1 MKPNLSIVWFKRD
14 LRVEDHT
21 PLKQA
26 IDSGDLVLLLY
37 LFEPELM
44 KAKDFHLRHAR
55 FAYQC
60 LLALNQQLNAHSITV
75 NIAYG
80 TLESALERI
89 ELKYKVN
96 AVYSHLEIGNDLS
109 FQRDRRLKSVLK
121 EKGIQWKEFAQN
133 GIRRGGQDRIH
144 WDLGWKEYVHTSIE
158 PIELSACNA
167 VQISLPGLPSEFQ
180 KTLEKEE
187 SNEQKGG
194 RPAAL
199 EQLRQFRESGIST
212 YQKNISKP
220 LESRSSCSRLSPYL
234 SFGVLSIREVFQ
246 MGLIEYNKGIN
257 KRNWD
262 AFLSRLHW
270 QAHFIQKFESESRME
285 FEDVNRGYMLLQRS
299 ENKAAMHAFFKGE
312 TGIPLI
318 DACIRCLLSTAYLN
332 FRMRAMLVSYFTH
345 TLFLPWQKVAHFL
358 AQNFLDYEPGIHY
371 SQLQMQA
378 GVTGINTIRTYNPIK
393 QSREQDPKGIFIR
406 TWVPELESLPDEL
419 IHEPWK
425 LSKMEEQFYQLELD
439 TNYPLC
445 RIKVEEE
452 NRKNS
457 AKLWEHR
464 KNPFVLEE
472 NLRILHRHTTSNR
485 SVQFRANAILND

>member
-1 MKPNLSIVWFKRD
+1 MKPKLHIVWFKKD
-14 LRVEDHT
+14 LRLEDHL
-21 PLKQA
+21 PLQSA
-26 IDSGDLVLLLY
+26 LGSGEKVLLLY

-44 KAKDFHLRHAR
+44 SGKDHHLRHSR

-60 LLALNQQLNAHSITV
+60 VQSLQEQLQAFSLSLCV
-75 NIAYG
+75 AYCPFE
-80 TLESALERI
+80 TALEII
-89 ELKYKVN
+89 EIDYDIECVH
-96 AVYSHLEIGNDLS
+96 SHVEVGNDLS
-109 FQRDRRLKSVLK
+109 FRRDLKVKTILK
-121 EKGIQWKEFAQN
+121 QKGIEWRETAQN
-133 GIRRGGQDRIH
+133 GIRRGGLHRNQWDQD
-144 WDLGWKEYVHTSIE
+144 WKNYVHSELIPFQLNGANTISIVL
-158 PIELSACNA
+158 P
-167 VQISLPGLPSEFQ
+167 SLPDYWIAAF
-180 KTLEKEE
+180 EKDGHP
-187 SNEQKGG
+187 EQKGG
-194 RPAAL
+194 RKAAL
-199 EQLRQFRESGIST
+199 EQLRQFREQGSFS

-246 MGLIEYNKGIN
+246 VGLSEYNKGGN

-285 FEDVNRGYMLLQRS
+285 FEDVNRGYILLQRA
-299 ENKAAMHAFFKGE
+299 ENEAEMQAFFKGE

-345 TLFLPWQKVAHFL
+345 TLFLPWQKAAHFL
-358 AQNFLDYEPGIHY
+358 AQSFLDYEPGIHY

-393 QSREQDPKGIFIR
+393 QSHEQDPKGVFIR
-406 TWVPELESLPDEL
+406 QWVPELQYLPDEL

-425 LSKMEEQFYQLELD
+425 LSKMEEQFYDLILD

-457 AKLWEHR
+457 AQLWEHR
-464 KNPFVLEE
+464 KNPLVQEE
-472 NLRILHRHTTSNR
+472 NFRILQMHTTSNR
-485 SVQFRANAILND
+485 SVQFRAKAILND